1 MDQQQERVLTST
13 SHSEVSEYFFNVC
26 VCLSLSS
33 SGRFLSILLKIE
45 EMLHSWF
52 PHVKTRLMQSDSDDD
67 DGSPAKKQKVN
78 VWEVPQHAHKERF
91 KVVWLL
97 ID

>member
-26 VCLSLSS
+26 VSLSLSLSS

-52 PHVKTRLMQSDSDDD
+52 PHVRTRLMQSDSDDD

-78 VWEVPQHAHKERF
+78 V
-91 KVVWLL
+91 
-97 ID
+97 

>member
-26 VCLSLSS
+26 VSLSLSS

-52 PHVKTRLMQSDSDDD
+52 PHVRTRLMQSDDSDDD

-78 VWEVPQHAHKERF
+78 V
-91 KVVWLL
+91 
-97 ID
+97 